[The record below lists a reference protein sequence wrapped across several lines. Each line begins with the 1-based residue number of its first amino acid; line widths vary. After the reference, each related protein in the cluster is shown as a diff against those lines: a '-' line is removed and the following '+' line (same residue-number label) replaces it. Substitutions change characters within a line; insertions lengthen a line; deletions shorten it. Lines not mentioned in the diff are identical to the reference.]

1 MRIFVLLATFALI
14 PSLAYSQS
22 FLDNIEVSFAE
33 EVVLLEDHN
42 GQKGSAASQ
51 APYRIPHKKILDGAY
66 WTAVAFM
73 SASKALDI
81 ESTFY
86 AINNGAV
93 EANPIMKPFVNS
105 GRHATYVVSAAV
117 IGAASAM
124 TYKLKKE
131 TKLWWIFPLGI
142 TVTQTL
148 VGIRNL
154 RVIQVQ

>member
-1 MRIFVLLATFALI
+1 MRRFALLLLAFSFL

-22 FLDNIEVSFAE
+22 FLDNIKVSAE
-33 EVVLLEDHN
+33 EVILLEDHN
-42 GQKGSAASQ
+42 DQREPVR
-51 APYRIPHKKILDGAY
+51 PYRIPNKNVDDGAF
-66 WTAVAFM
+66 WTAVIFM
-73 SASKALDI
+73 SMSKVLDI

-93 EANPIMKPFVNS
+93 EANPIMRPFINS

-117 IGAASAM
+117 VGAASAV

-131 TKLWWIFPLGI
+131 TKWWWIFPLGI
-142 TVTQTL
+142 TTAQTL

-154 RVIQVQ
+154 REAQ